1 VAAPPEG
8 GRANRALV
16 RLLASTL
23 GLRDRDVSI
32 VSGHGSRYKVVEV
45 DGISSDELEARL
57 SSAVPAGET
66 RS

>member
-1 VAAPPEG
+1 
-8 GRANRALV
+8 
-16 RLLASTL
+16 LLASTL

-32 VSGHGSRYKVVEV
+32 VSGHGSRDKVVEV

-66 RS
+66 GS